1 MVFMARDFD
10 FCRGR
15 YARFS
20 VQWSDQ
26 KSIRDLVS
34 SILRGPPNIAQIE
47 LGYEPYMLGKP
58 WMSSFQQFLQFA
70 NPASVEGDMLTLVR
84 IGQQF
89 RDSLQLSSLFF
100 RKLSEWESNSWDGF
114 LIL

>member
-34 SILRGPPNIAQIE
+34 SILRGPPNFAQIE

-70 NPASVEGDMLTLVR
+70 NPTSVERDMPVLVFD
-84 IGQQF
+84 GQIRNLYAIWF
-89 RDSLQLSSLFF
+89 LQYC
-100 RKLSEWESNSWDGF
+100 GGHQ
-114 LIL
+114 ILLRLN

>member
-1 MVFMARDFD
+1 MVFTVRKSEFR
-10 FCRGR
+10 RGR
-15 YARFS
+15 YAHFS

-34 SILRGPPNIAQIE
+34 SILREPPNIARIK
-47 LGYEPYMLGKP
+47 LGYEPYMLGKS
-58 WMSSFQQFLQFA
+58 WMSSFQRFLQFK
-70 NPASVEGDMLTLVR
+70 NPTSIEGDMPTLVR

-89 RDSLQLSSLFF
+89 RDSGQLSSLFF
-100 RKLSEWESNSWDGF
+100 RKLSEWESNSSDGF